1 MHERKQ
7 DHNLLLIDVVPRLVD
22 VSDAV
27 VAPEVDTNVL
37 SGVPEKTAN
46 SFSETNFTGFRFDE
60 NQIFDDNATKI
71 V

>member
-7 DHNLLLIDVVPRLVD
+7 DLNLLLINVVPRLVD

-37 SGVPEKTAN
+37 SGVPDQRQT
-46 SFSETNFTGFRFDE
+46 RF
-60 NQIFDDNATKI
+60 QKRTLRCFDLTEIKSLTTTLPK
-71 V
+71 